1 MNFINF
7 DRSGNVS
14 LTGFFVAK
22 WQEGGRNMDLL
33 KFLEVCT
40 LLKHSISKGNK
51 YIIIH
56 SDGDDNKSNS
66 FDCAVDV
73 AYGLSGI
80 EIELVKESLD
90 KCHFNCVLAGN
101 LEAIVIIDCFRD
113 IAESFYT
120 EDSDAAQNMLMYLKG
135 YCEA

>member
-1 MNFINF
+1 MAGRRKKYGSIKI
-7 DRSGNVS
+7 SGS
-14 LTGFFVAK
+14 LYAFKTQHIQRKQVY
-22 WQEGGRNMDLL
+22 
-33 KFLEVCT
+33 
-40 LLKHSISKGNK
+40 H
-51 YIIIH
+51 IH

-66 FDCAVDV
+66 FDCAADV

-80 EIELVKESLD
+80 EIELVKECLD

-120 EDSDAAQNMLMYLKG
+120 EASDSDAAQNMLMYLKG